1 MSQVEITVVLDKS
14 GSMYNQIDDTLGGF
28 NSFVDE
34 QRGVDNARLTLITF
48 SNNIHTNYESVHV
61 KEVQKLTQKS
71 YKPSGGT
78 ALLDAIGTA
87 IKKNDELCGDTKKMV
102 VIITDGQ
109 ENSSKK
115 YTKAHVNDLI
125 SDRRARDWEFVF
137 LAANQDAIE
146 TGQSYGIA
154 PESALSFNQQGAT
167 QEAFEV
173 AAQAVYRSVASQD
186 KDTKV
191 AFTPVQRQKSMGHQP
206 IRTPPV
212 VRPCNTAPSTINEG
226 DVQSLHSNEDGSLY
240 TSNSLE
246 IPENPEPP
254 RLVRQ

>member
-1 MSQVEITVVLDKS
+1 MI
-14 GSMYNQIDDTLGGF
+14 
-28 NSFVDE
+28 
-34 QRGVDNARLTLITF
+34 
-48 SNNIHTNYESVHV
+48 
-61 KEVQKLTQKS
+61 
-71 YKPSGGT
+71 
-78 ALLDAIGTA
+78 
-87 IKKNDELCGDTKKMV
+87 

-115 YTKAHVNDLI
+115 YTKAHINDLI

-154 PESALSFNQQGAT
+154 PESALSFNQQDAT

-173 AAQAVYRSVASQD
+173 AAQAVYKSVASQD

-191 AFTPVQRQKSMGHQP
+191 AFTPVQRQKSMGYQP
-206 IRTPPV
+206 TRTPPQLKS
-212 VRPCNTAPSTINEG
+212 CNTAPSTINES
-226 DVQSLHSNEDGSLY
+226 DFHSLNSNEDGSLY
-240 TSNSLE
+240 TSNSPVV
-246 IPENPEPP
+246 PENAEPP